1 MKENE
6 YMDIAEF
13 SKIVGVTKQAVYTSK
28 RLKPYLKKIQ
38 GRYKVDRIAIK
49 EVYGIEIEEPTK
61 INETVLNGK
70 IKALQREYNKLY
82 RELEELRKY
91 KSEHD
96 KLDRKVI
103 VALERAKQ
111 ERIHNKELVAVYK
124 ERSKK
129 DSNIIESL
137 MEQNRKQTEM
147 ILEQNR
153 KQAEL
158 IEQANVLKALELKK
172 MLNNGVL

>member
-13 SKIVGVTKQAVYTSK
+13 SKVVGVTKQAVYTSK
-28 RLKPYLKKIQ
+28 RLKPYMKKIQ
-38 GRYKVDRIAIK
+38 GLYKVDRIAIK
-49 EVYGIEIEEPTK
+49 EVYGIEIEEHTET
-61 INETVLNGK
+61 NETVLNGK
-70 IKALQREYNKLY
+70 INALQREYNKLY
-82 RELEELRKY
+82 KELEELRKY
-91 KSEHD
+91 KADRE
-96 KLDRKVI
+96 KLDKKI
-103 VALERAKQ
+103 LVALERAKL

-158 IEQANVLKALELKK
+158 LEQVNILKALELKK

>member
-1 MKENE
+1 
-6 YMDIAEF
+6 MDIAEF
-13 SKIVGVTKQAVYTSK
+13 SKVVGVTKQAVYTSK
-28 RLKPYLKKIQ
+28 RLKPYMKKIQ
-38 GRYKVDRIAIK
+38 GLYKVDRIAIK
-49 EVYGIEIEEPTK
+49 EVYGIEIEEHTET
-61 INETVLNGK
+61 NETVLNGK
-70 IKALQREYNKLY
+70 INALQREYNKLY
-82 RELEELRKY
+82 KELEELRKY
-91 KSEHD
+91 KADRE
-96 KLDRKVI
+96 KLDKKI
-103 VALERAKQ
+103 LVALERAKL

-158 IEQANVLKALELKK
+158 LEQVNILKALELKK

>member
-13 SKIVGVTKQAVYTSK
+13 SKIAGVSKQAIYSSK

-49 EVYGIEIEEPTK
+49 EVYGIEIEEPTE

-82 RELEELRKY
+82 KELEELRKY
-91 KSEHD
+91 KADRE
-96 KLDRKVI
+96 KLDKKI
-103 VALERAKQ
+103 LVALERAKL
-111 ERIHNKELVAVYK
+111 ERIHHKELVAMYK
-124 ERSKK
+124 EQSKK

-158 IEQANVLKALELKK
+158 LEQVNILKALELKK
-172 MLNNGVL
+172 DAE